1 MGRWLLSLLAAAA
14 FACGTASAQ
23 PFPNK
28 PIRVIIGFAAG
39 GPADVMARL
48 VAQRMPQILGQP
60 FIIENRPGAGGSIA
74 AKFVAESDPDGY
86 TLLLGNTSNQVI
98 SPALYSNV
106 GYDPAK
112 AFAPVAMLGSTSN
125 LLVVNPN
132 FAAKSVKDIVAMA
145 KEKPGKL
152 NYSSPGVGTPPHLNG
167 EMFKLRAG
175 IDMVHVPYKGGGH
188 SSQAVIAGD
197 VEMTFENPAVSL
209 PYVQGG
215 RLRALA
221 VTNDTRNRQ
230 APDIPTMVEAGV
242 PDFVSVSFTGI
253 VAPAGTPSSVIAR
266 LNAAVVESMKSPEVQ
281 SALDKLGVDTR
292 AGTPEEFASFLARER
307 EKWGALIRA
316 ANIKPE

>member
-14 FACGTASAQ
+14 FACGAASAQ

>member
-1 MGRWLLSLLAAAA
+1 MGRWLLALLAAAA
-14 FACGTASAQ
+14 FACGAASAQ

-112 AFAPVAMLGSTSN
+112 AFAPVTMLGSTSN

-266 LNAAVVESMKSPEVQ
+266 LNAAIVESMKSPEVQ

-292 AGTPEEFASFLARER
+292 VGTPEAFSNFLARER

>member
-14 FACGTASAQ
+14 FACGNASAQ

-28 PIRVIIGFAAG
+28 PIRLIIGFAAG

-74 AKFVAESDPDGY
+74 AKFVAESDPDGT

-132 FAAKSVKDIVAMA
+132 FAAKSVRDVVAMA
-145 KEKPGKL
+145 KEKPGRL

-175 IDMVHVPYKGGGH
+175 INMVHVPYKGGGH

-197 VEMTFENPAVSL
+197 VEMTFENPATSL
-209 PYVQGG
+209 PLVQGG
-215 RLRALA
+215 QLRALA
-221 VTNDTRNRQ
+221 VTNDARNRQ
-230 APDIPTMVEAGV
+230 APEIPTMIEAGI

-253 VAPAGTPSSVIAR
+253 VAPAGTPPGVVAR
-266 LNAAVVESMKSPEVQ
+266 LNAAIVESMKSAEVQ
-281 SALDKLGVDTR
+281 AALDKLGVDTR
-292 AGTPEEFASFLARER
+292 VGTPEEFSSFLARER
-307 EKWGALIRA
+307 EKWGSLIRA